1 LFISE
6 KIIILGCMDIYLDV
20 TYTLLLVDSVLDLK
34 VGDVVYNK
42 SLCNSCFITAFN
54 PNGNLVDIE
63 TNCGLNDNLMNYILD
78 NNFEY
83 YHGYGHLND
92 WVENSFLIKD
102 ISIVESLSLSNELE
116 QLAFIYINS
125 NGLVELHYT

>member
-1 LFISE
+1 
-6 KIIILGCMDIYLDV
+6 MDIYLDV